1 MTACMSFSLKFMGE
15 MGWGTLSPP
24 IIYLLCCKIATTI
37 VTQLPLIYFSVE
49 IAAEIKNHATCDLH
63 LKSITIFSLSAS
75 QDWLKIGQKY
85 YHQDHFILESDFFL
99 CIAILLP
106 NWKSQQN
113 LNASNFIPSQCYMN
127 LQSNNINI
135 VFVINHSVLMKGLY
149 TLCKFN
155 IRLSYLIPF
164 WTQNWYN
171 ISTYP
176 HLLEVQQTN
185 NPYSS
190 KKSIRL
196 N

>member
-1 MTACMSFSLKFMGE
+1 MSFSLKFMGE
-15 MGWGTLSPP
+15 MGWGTLSPPP

-37 VTQLPLIYFSVE
+37 VTQLPLICFSVE
-49 IAAEIKNHATCDLH
+49 IAAEIKNYVTCDLR
-63 LKSITIFSLSAS
+63 LKSVTIFSLSAS
-75 QDWLKIGQKY
+75 QDWLKIDQKY

-135 VFVINHSVLMKGLY
+135 VFVINHSVLMKGLH

-164 WTQNWYN
+164 WTQNCYN

>member
-1 MTACMSFSLKFMGE
+1 MKWDEEPSP
-15 MGWGTLSPP
+15 PP

-37 VTQLPLIYFSVE
+37 VNQLPLICFSVE

-63 LKSITIFSLSAS
+63 LKSVTIFSLSAS
-75 QDWLKIGQKY
+75 QDWLKIDQKY

-113 LNASNFIPSQCYMN
+113 LNASYFIPSQCYMN

>member
-1 MTACMSFSLKFMGE
+1 MTACISFSLKFMGE
-15 MGWGTLSPP
+15 MGWGT
-24 IIYLLCCKIATTI
+24 LCCKIATTI
-37 VTQLPLIYFSVE
+37 VTQLPLICFSVE
-49 IAAEIKNHATCDLH
+49 IAAEIKNHATCDLY
-63 LKSITIFSLSAS
+63 LKSVTIFSLSAS

-99 CIAILLP
+99 GIAILLP

-135 VFVINHSVLMKGLY
+135 VFVINHYVLMKGLY

-164 WTQNWYN
+164 WTQNCYN

>member
-1 MTACMSFSLKFMGE
+1 MPLKICDSMYVFFSKNSWMKWDE
-15 MGWGTLSPP
+15 EPSPPP

-37 VTQLPLIYFSVE
+37 VTQLPLICFSVE
-49 IAAEIKNHATCDLH
+49 IAAEIKNYVT
-63 LKSITIFSLSAS
+63 ST
-75 QDWLKIGQKY
+75 
-85 YHQDHFILESDFFL
+85 
-99 CIAILLP
+99 

-164 WTQNWYN
+164 LNAK
-171 ISTYP
+171 
-176 HLLEVQQTN
+176 LLQ
-185 NPYSS
+185 Y
-190 KKSIRL
+190 
-196 N
+196 

>member
-1 MTACMSFSLKFMGE
+1 MFTLQKRMARQKCKICPLKFVTACMSFSLKIH
-15 MGWGTLSPP
+15 GWNGMRNPLPPP

-37 VTQLPLIYFSVE
+37 VTQLPLICFSVE
-49 IAAEIKNHATCDLH
+49 IAAEIKNYVT
-63 LKSITIFSLSAS
+63 ST
-75 QDWLKIGQKY
+75 
-85 YHQDHFILESDFFL
+85 
-99 CIAILLP
+99 

-164 WTQNWYN
+164 LNAK
-171 ISTYP
+171 
-176 HLLEVQQTN
+176 LLQ
-185 NPYSS
+185 Y
-190 KKSIRL
+190 
-196 N
+196 

>member
-1 MTACMSFSLKFMGE
+1 MPLKICDSMYVFF
-15 MGWGTLSPP
+15 SPP
-24 IIYLLCCKIATTI
+24 LPPLIYLLCCKIATTI
-37 VTQLPLIYFSVE
+37 VTQLPLICFSVE
-49 IAAEIKNHATCDLH
+49 IAAEIKNYVTCDLR
-63 LKSITIFSLSAS
+63 LKSVTIFSLSAS

-164 WTQNWYN
+164 LNAK
-171 ISTYP
+171 
-176 HLLEVQQTN
+176 LLQ
-185 NPYSS
+185 Y
-190 KKSIRL
+190 
-196 N
+196 

>member
-1 MTACMSFSLKFMGE
+1 MWQHVSLFFSKIH
-15 MGWGTLSPP
+15 GWNGMRNPLPPP
-24 IIYLLCCKIATTI
+24 ITYLLCCKIATTI
-37 VTQLPLIYFSVE
+37 VTQLPLICFSVE

-63 LKSITIFSLSAS
+63 LKSVTIFSLSAS
-75 QDWLKIGQKY
+75 QDWLKIDQKY

-164 WTQNWYN
+164 WMQNCYN
-171 ISTYP
+171 IST
-176 HLLEVQQTN
+176 
-185 NPYSS
+185 
-190 KKSIRL
+190 
-196 N
+196 

>member
-1 MTACMSFSLKFMGE
+1 MPLKICDSMYVFF
-15 MGWGTLSPP
+15 SPP
-24 IIYLLCCKIATTI
+24 LPPLIYLLCCKIATAI
-37 VTQLPLIYFSVE
+37 VTQLPLICFSVE
-49 IAAEIKNHATCDLH
+49 IAAEIKNYATCDLR
-63 LKSITIFSLSAS
+63 LKSVTIFSLSAS

-164 WTQNWYN
+164 LNAK
-171 ISTYP
+171 
-176 HLLEVQQTN
+176 LLQ
-185 NPYSS
+185 Y
-190 KKSIRL
+190 
-196 N
+196 